1 MIRHIAGF
9 EPERYSKTVLRF
21 HRGSVASI
29 DGSEL
34 FEFPAVVDVD
44 TAAAGANGMA
54 YCGFNYGVDYFP
66 YVIHNDATG
75 ETAVTLSNEIS
86 ITQPVLPSTDWRV
99 VRKLPWGFV
108 AINGAYLPG
117 GTSGVPE
124 IPTFHIS
131 HWPKP
136 FTLLTQATTQ
146 SNFSKVAASAS
157 SSAWSSFSCAKVLPD
172 NARVVDLLVQVTGSG
187 SAYLRSGTHQDDG
200 IRVDTGQMVFPIR
213 VRSDRTIEYKT
224 TGSAVLNAWVLG
236 YHNTEPS

>member
-9 EPERYSKTVLRF
+9 EPERASKSVLRF

-34 FEFPAVVDVD
+34 FEFPTAVDVD
-44 TAAAGANGMA
+44 TAATGANGMA
-54 YCGFNYGVDYFP
+54 YCGFGSGGDYFP
-66 YVIHNDATG
+66 YVIRNDLTD
-75 ETAVTLSNEIS
+75 ETSVTLSNQIS
-86 ITQPVLPSTDWRV
+86 TSLVVLPSTDWRV

-108 AINGAYLPG
+108 AINGAYIPG

-146 SNFSKVAASAS
+146 SNFSKVAASATS
-157 SSAWSSFSCAKVLPD
+157 TGWSSFSCAKVLPD
-172 NARVVDLLVQVTGSG
+172 NARVVDILVQITGSG

-200 IRVDTGQMVFPIR
+200 IRVDTGQMVIPTR
-213 VRSDRTIEYKT
+213 VRSDRTIEFKT